1 MLNPTCA
8 FQFLMCVSI
17 NTWNPPAGL
26 WLLLLPKLNSKE
38 NECWTV
44 FTSMNTDHKY
54 ALMHRSILWCII
66 QIYFIFQSDAL
77 HTNYQCNNIMCDIH
91 RNHHCHR
98 LRYKI
103 CTVKYHFFHFL
114 SRKLNNSMEKQADD
128 SWSWDFPDSGYIIP
142 IPLLESSLG

>member
-1 MLNPTCA
+1 MRFNSLCA
-8 FQFLMCVSI
+8 FQLIRGIHPRVSDCFFF
-17 NTWNPPAGL
+17 TKAQF
-26 WLLLLPKLNSKE
+26 KE

-77 HTNYQCNNIMCDIH
+77 HTNCNNIMCDIH

-103 CTVKYHFFHFL
+103 CTVKYHFSIFYHVNWINPWKNRRMIHGLGTFQTLDISFPFHCF
-114 SRKLNNSMEKQADD
+114 
-128 SWSWDFPDSGYIIP
+128 GY